1 MDPSQA
7 QPDAKTRIM
16 TVLWPAF
23 LMAGVLEMLVFAV
36 VDPRQLHGFGFDSAD
51 WPAGAVYTLA
61 FLLFWG
67 IIAVAAAVTVWLCRG
82 ATAPHNPVPD

>member
-1 MDPSQA
+1 MDEPLS
-7 QPDAKTRIM
+7 QPDLKARAA

-36 VDPRQLHGFGFDSAD
+36 VDPHQLRASSFDSAD

-61 FLLFWG
+61 FLLFW
-67 IIAVAAAVTVWLCRG
+67 AVIAAASAIAVWLCRSG
-82 ATAPHNPVPD
+82 PGTAGTAAD